1 MFNRKIKL
9 TASTCEN
16 DIFINDKPTYNKS
29 GSIDWI
35 RNLKPTYKEFS
46 ETQGGYEYEIPTAKL
61 CPGIQNYVNRGI
73 KQTFWMN
80 LTVRIL
86 PNGDVIELHGINPRS
101 NDGAEPFGQHDRR
114 QYEHLYQRNKTAFKI
129 TAPWMFQCNEKI
141 DFLITESHYSTHFW
155 RENNLLLSPAIIDY
169 KYQHSTNVHV
179 IADIKKE
186 PYDITIPYGTPL
198 VTYYPLTDRE
208 IDLECK
214 LVSRE
219 KFNNIQSHFPRCPM
233 AKYAQHIKNLTRKD

>member
-1 MFNRKIKL
+1 
-9 TASTCEN
+9 
-16 DIFINDKPTYNKS
+16 
-29 GSIDWI
+29 
-35 RNLKPTYKEFS
+35 
-46 ETQGGYEYEIPTAKL
+46 
-61 CPGIQNYVNRGI
+61 
-73 KQTFWMN
+73 MN

-86 PNGDVIELHGINPRS
+86 PDGGVIELHGVNPRS
-101 NDGAEPFGQHDRR
+101 MENPEPFGQHDPR
-114 QYEHLYQRNKTAFKI
+114 QYEGLYQRNKTAFKL

-155 RENNLLLSPAIIDY
+155 REHNLLLSPAIIDY

-208 IDLECK
+208 IDFECK

-219 KFNNIQSHFPRCPM
+219 KYIIYKVIFPDVLWPNMLNTSR
-233 AKYAQHIKNLTRKD
+233 I